1 MDMKDMTS
9 FPMSDLSRRAGDVV
23 ATALREPVIL
33 TKHKKPRLII
43 LSIEEYE
50 LRTGQ
55 KIHDPRTVGL
65 LKDMPADLA
74 AEFAEAALAYLN
86 RNKT

>member
-1 MDMKDMTS
+1 M
-9 FPMSDLSRRAGDVV
+9 

-33 TKHKKPRLII
+33 TKHKKLRLII

-65 LKDMPADLA
+65 LKDVPADLA
-74 AEFAEAALAYLN
+74 AEFAEAALVYLN
-86 RNKT
+86 KKKP